1 MPKIYRPIIDGH
13 PCIMTN
19 MGKMTEQEAAEY
31 CIDKFGKHRFGG
43 FA

>member
-1 MPKIYRPIIDGH
+1 MPKVYHVIIDNK

-19 MGKMTEQEAAEY
+19 GSGMNKDEAAEY

-43 FA
+43 FE